1 MPKLHPVARNR
12 HGKQRWLRVKSY
24 GFAARDAVVAVVA
37 HELRRAVLTM
47 PTGFV
52 KTKAGYLPVVVQ
64 GLLPGRNLLVG
75 ADGRWLGSY
84 IPAAYRAFP
93 FQLAKTNDER
103 LALCVDE
110 DSGQITD
117 DATQGEPFFAEDGK
131 LSQPLAEVL
140 DFLQQVYAARE
151 ETVRAC
157 AALDEHKLLRPWN
170 IELEADEGAP
180 RKVQGL
186 FCIDE
191 EALAALPAAAL
202 AAARDAGALK
212 VAYLQLLSMQHL
224 PMLARLAQTQ
234 AAGAVPV
241 TPAGDLDLEFLNRG
255 ETISF
260 GKPN

>member
-1 MPKLHPVARNR
+1 MPKLHPVTRSR
-12 HGKQRWLRVKSY
+12 HGTQRWLRVTRY
-24 GFAARDAVVAVVA
+24 GFAAKDAVVPLVA
-37 HELRRAVLTM
+37 HELKRAVLTM

-52 KTKAGYLPVVVQ
+52 KTKVGYVPVVVQ
-64 GLLPGRNLLVG
+64 GLLPGCNLLVG
-75 ADGRWLGSY
+75 ADGRWLGAY

-93 FQLAKTNDER
+93 FQLAKTEDGR

-117 DATQGEPFFAEDGK
+117 DATQGEPFFAEDGQ

-140 DFLQQVYAARE
+140 DFLQQVHAARDG
-151 ETVRAC
+151 TARAC

-170 IELEADEGAP
+170 IQLEGAEGEP
-180 RKVQGL
+180 RSVQGL

-202 AAARDAGALK
+202 AAARDAGALR
-212 VAYLQLLSMQHL
+212 VAYLQLLSTQHL
-224 PMLARLAQTQ
+224 PMLSRLAQGQ
-234 AAGAVPV
+234 AAGGLPV
-241 TPAGDLDLEFLNRG
+241 TPAGDLDLEFMNRG